1 MNYHQIL
8 NLYVFFLSEWF
19 FFLYFYLF
27 ARKEAFYSRFLT
39 QIKMTSKITVIFKK
53 KFELIKLLPAEE
65 LNSSLK
71 NIETMEDTRIH
82 FAKDNLKSFFLH
94 IFIWLSIFFTV
105 LLSSAEG
112 ERSFSCL
119 KRIESDLLITMGQNQ
134 LSSLSIINDH
144 FEIARKLTL
153 SNLIE
158 IFASTKRKETW
169 IF

>member
-1 MNYHQIL
+1 MVL
-8 NLYVFFLSEWF
+8 FSLFLSFRAKRSILFEIF
-19 FFLYFYLF
+19 NSNQNDKQNNSYFL
-27 ARKEAFYSRFLT
+27 
-39 QIKMTSKITVIFKK
+39 K

-82 FAKDNLKSFFLH
+82 FAKDNLKSFFLN

-119 KRIESDLLITMGQNQ
+119 KRIESDLLITMGQNR